1 MKPKIEVPSLDKLS
15 KKSQNFLTSMQK
27 TMGKIPNM
35 YAITG
40 YSENALQ
47 SYLSFSNRKSSLSSA
62 DKEIINLLVSQLNN
76 CDYCIAAHIGKAKAN
91 AGFTDQQITS
101 IRKCEFSDAKQK
113 ALGAFIKEVVEN
125 KGTVKPE
132 TLEQFFNAGYTNEN
146 LVDAVLLVA
155 DRIFTNY
162 LHAVTDMPID
172 FPEVPKI

>member
-15 KKSQNFLTSMQK
+15 KKSQNFLTAMQK
-27 TMGKIPNM
+27 TTGKIPNM
-35 YAITG
+35 YSIIG

-47 SYLSFSNRKSSLSSA
+47 SYSSFSNRKSSLSSA
-62 DKEIINLLVSQLNN
+62 DKEIINLLVSELND
-76 CDYCIAAHIGKAKAN
+76 CDYCIAAHIGKAKA

-101 IRKCEFSDAKQK
+101 IRKCEFSDTKQK

-132 TLEQFFNAGYTNEN
+132 TLKQFFNVGYTNEN

>member
-15 KKSQNFLTSMQK
+15 KKSQNFLTAMQK
-27 TMGKIPNM
+27 TTGKIPNM
-35 YAITG
+35 YSIIG

-47 SYLSFSNRKSSLSSA
+47 SYSSFSNRKSSLSSA
-62 DKEIINLLVSQLNN
+62 DKEIINLLVSELND
-76 CDYCIAAHIGKAKAN
+76 CDYCIAAHMGKAKA
-91 AGFTDQQITS
+91 AGFTEQQITS

-132 TLEQFFNAGYTNEN
+132 TLKQFFNVGYTNEN